1 MELKKSYKGFVLW
14 MIGFCV
20 ASFAVVFLPFEGL
33 ALARIIQ
40 NVCSIGVAML
50 AYIIYKTG
58 YIYWYTGISYE
69 DAVKAGEERRKEYA
83 WKHFKR
89 FGIFAVAYFIF
100 SIVGLYIG
108 INYWIDFAVF
118 MVGFIGVA
126 VSTIQFKL

>member
-1 MELKKSYKGFVLW
+1 MELKKSYKGFIIW
-14 MIGFCV
+14 MVGFCV
-20 ASFAVVFLPFEGL
+20 ASFAVVFVPLEGL
-33 ALARIIQ
+33 VLARVVQ
-40 NVCSIGVAML
+40 NVCTVGIAVL

-58 YIYWYTGISYE
+58 YIYWYNGTSYE

-83 WKHFKR
+83 WKHFRR

-100 SIVGLYIG
+100 SMIGLYIG